1 MYVMTFRELTLS
13 LRLTNKDLIVFEG
26 LWVYFYKHSAK
37 RLYKT
42 PLARSDRKIIIE
54 SRKRNL
60 LNYQRQKELINITS
74 KKF

>member
-13 LRLTNKDLIVFEG
+13 LRLTNEDLIVFEG
-26 LWVYFYKHSAK
+26 LWVYFYKDSAK
-37 RLYKT
+37 RLCKT

-54 SRKRNL
+54 SWKRNL